1 MKNVKESLL
10 AIIMGLPLVIGFAS
24 CDKLSNDEESL
35 LGNWE
40 YQSVRVEKSDP
51 NFDTIFETDGYALY
65 RNLQFN
71 DDRTAK
77 VEIMNTAQID
87 PPSYSA
93 EEFNWSIDNKGTM
106 VNLSSSK
113 WGNVSW
119 NVIILSY
126 TTLKFEVTERYHNA
140 GYEKSTYTY
149 LHSRRSNSRP
159 N

>member
-1 MKNVKESLL
+1 MKRATKYLL
-10 AIIMGLPLVIGFAS
+10 AIMLGLPLVVAFAS

-40 YQSVRVEKSDP
+40 YQKVRVEKSDP
-51 NFDTIFETDGYALY
+51 NFDTIFETEGYALY
-65 RNLQFN
+65 RDLQFN

-77 VEIMNTAQID
+77 VEIMNSSQMDNPI
-87 PPSYSA
+87 YSS
-93 EEFNWSIDNKGTM
+93 EEFTWSIDNKGATL
-106 VNLSSSK
+106 NLSSSK
-113 WGNVSW
+113 MGNVSW

-149 LHSRRSNSRP
+149 QHSRRSNSRP

>member
-1 MKNVKESLL
+1 MKSFKNTLF

-77 VEIMNTAQID
+77 VEIMSTAQD
-87 PPSYSA
+87 PTSYSA
-93 EEFNWSIDNKGTM
+93 EEFTWSIDNKGTL